1 MSRSYPS
8 GPTASSS
15 TSLLHFMAG
24 RKIIHAA
31 AISLIIAMC
40 AYVALAAIPL
50 STSTASTQNFDGIGA
65 APGAPLPADFRV
77 DKLATVRTLGTFAG
91 AQTAT
96 TLAGGA
102 NLSSSASNG

>member
-24 RKIIHAA
+24 RKIVQAA
-31 AISLIIAMC
+31 AISLMVAVC

-50 STSTASTQNFDGIGA
+50 STSTASTQNFDGIGTA
-65 APGAPLPADFRV
+65 TGATLPADFRV
-77 DKLATVRTLGTFAG
+77 DKPATVRTVGTFA
-91 AQTAT
+91 AAVT
-96 TLAGGA
+96 TTQFVGGA
-102 NLSSSASNG
+102 NLSSSAS